1 MFECLQKFFNNSFI
15 RMIIRDIEKQRE
27 REDMFGLHKH
37 KAIGDEKKENEMY
50 TYICIYISNE

>member
-1 MFECLQKFFNNSFI
+1 
-15 RMIIRDIEKQRE
+15 MIIRDIEKQRERE